1 MIAVDAIA
9 VSATGPVAFCYHPI
23 MSRLAPAFALATITA
38 CGLAAC
44 NHGPKPR
51 PYPAPTV
58 ADLLARLTQTTE
70 QVTSFYADDTLM
82 DYWMNDERVKGTV
95 AIMGTTGAKVRVNA
109 LSPAGGDVLS
119 DLACDGEQ
127 YVFVDNTKN
136 CYRTGPCSRDTV
148 AAMFRIALAPDELMR
163 LAIGGTPIIA
173 GATGTVTWDGK
184 TQRET
189 LQLSGEGGRT
199 QTIVLDARD
208 GRADVISSEVKD
220 AGGALEWRIDNTG
233 FSKMKDNNGMER
245 RVPDKSRFRSAGG
258 DKADLLVE
266 WNERQLGL
274 ELEDAKFVRE
284 VPDNLPTC
292 P

>member
-1 MIAVDAIA
+1 MIAVDRRA
-9 VSATGPVAFCYHPI
+9 VSRPGPGPFCYHPT
-23 MSRLAPAFALATITA
+23 MSRHAPLLSCALAALTLGA
-38 CGLAAC
+38 CSGGA
-44 NHGPKPR
+44 KVR
-51 PYPAPTV
+51 PYPEPTV
-58 ADLLARLTQTTE
+58 DVLLARITQTTE

-119 DLACDGEQ
+119 DLACDGERF
-127 YVFVDNTKN
+127 VFVDNTRN
-136 CYRTGPCSRDTV
+136 CYQTGPCSRDTV

-184 TQRET
+184 AGRET
-189 LQLSGEGGRT
+189 LALTGDGGRT

-208 GRADVISSEVKD
+208 GRADVIMSEVKD
-220 AGGALEWRIDNTG
+220 GTGALEWRIDNTG
-233 FSKMKDNNGMER
+233 FSTMTDAAGMAR

-274 ELEDAKFVRE
+274 ALEDDKFQRE
-284 VPDNLPTC
+284 VPANLPVC
-292 P
+292 Q

>member
-1 MIAVDAIA
+1 MIAVPPVA
-9 VSATGPVAFCYHPI
+9 VSGTALASFCYHPT
-23 MSRLAPAFALATITA
+23 MTRLAPAFALAALAFTSVTA
-38 CGLAAC
+38 CT
-44 NHGPKPR
+44 HGAKAR

-119 DLACDGEQ
+119 DLACDGAS

-189 LQLSGEGGRT
+189 LQLTGDGGRT
-199 QTIVLDARD
+199 QTIVVDARD

-220 AGGALEWRIDNTG
+220 AGGGLEWRIDNTG
-233 FSKMKDNNGMER
+233 FSTLKDAAGMTR

-258 DKADLLVE
+258 DKADLLVQ

-274 ELEDAKFVRE
+274 ELEDDKFTRE
-284 VPDNLPTC
+284 VPTDLPFC